1 MPRGRPKKI
10 IDLEAVEELAAE
22 GNTQADIADAL
33 DFARANFTNR
43 KDVRAAYVRGVSQ
56 LRLRLG
62 HWLVRAA

>member
-33 DFARANFTNR
+33 DFARAKLSR
-43 KDVRAAYVRGVSQ
+43 IAKMLGQLMCAACHRCACV
-56 LRLRLG
+56 
-62 HWLVRAA
+62 